1 LSFIKLDGKIKDQ
14 SFFIVSADDCSE
26 TSHGFIVEPRGHEY
40 ITFYLFETWEEAGQH
55 VRDYWKDFIESD
67 PDEAV
72 HMLGAENLIQWALG
86 RPAGPGTSKVRSL
99 EEWLDLHRDAP
110 GEHFEEMHE
119 INAVSEDLEEFL
131 GFKPTVLGL
140 MWGRWED

>member
-1 LSFIKLDGKIKDQ
+1 M
-14 SFFIVSADDCSE
+14 
-26 TSHGFIVEPRGHEY
+26 
-40 ITFYLFETWEEAGQH
+40 
-55 VRDYWKDFIESD
+55 RDYWKDFIESD

-99 EEWLDLHRDAP
+99 EEWLDLYRDAP
-110 GEHFEEMHE
+110 DEHFEEMHE

-140 MWGRWED
+140 M